1 MNYIIN
7 KIEKIVKICTLFFKI
22 GKIKNINKITIGI
35 IAKTQIMGINRKI
48 TANNTSITLCDTEVS
63 PIT

>member
-1 MNYIIN
+1 MKYIIN

-35 IAKTQIMGINRKI
+35 IAKTQIMGIR
-48 TANNTSITLCDTEVS
+48 SL
-63 PIT
+63 

>member
-1 MNYIIN
+1 MKYIIN
-7 KIEKIVKICTLFFKI
+7 KIEKTVKICTLFFKI

>member
-1 MNYIIN
+1 MKYIIN

-22 GKIKNINKITIGI
+22 GNIKNINKITIGI